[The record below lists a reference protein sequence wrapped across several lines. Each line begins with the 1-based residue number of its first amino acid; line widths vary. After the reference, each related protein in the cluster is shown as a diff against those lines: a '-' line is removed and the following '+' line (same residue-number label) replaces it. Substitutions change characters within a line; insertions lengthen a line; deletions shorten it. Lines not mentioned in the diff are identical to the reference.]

1 MQQLEKKCF
10 QFLSQASSNMKSGSN
25 QVRAEYFTQQLK
37 LVLSQD
43 TVKSFAENLKDQI
56 KSRLLLP
63 AIGTRYIL
71 SFYINL
77 LEFLREIDPSGS
89 AVESV
94 TKVIKEYVRTR
105 KGSIEV
111 VINKIV
117 SDQRLYEQLGQQ
129 QIRNQL
135 SEDGYFSS
143 DSDEQE
149 AANWQPKI
157 TVKNLR
163 PQTRIVDT
171 ISTLVNIYGSQEAFI
186 NAWKAML

>member
-1 MQQLEKKCF
+1 
-10 QFLSQASSNMKSGSN
+10 
-25 QVRAEYFTQQLK
+25 LK

-117 SDQRLYEQLGQQ
+117 SDQRLYE
-129 QIRNQL
+129 
-135 SEDGYFSS
+135 
-143 DSDEQE
+143 
-149 AANWQPKI
+149 
-157 TVKNLR
+157 
-163 PQTRIVDT
+163 
-171 ISTLVNIYGSQEAFI
+171 
-186 NAWKAML
+186 